1 MCVDCSAEMVPFVL
15 GLFGPQSS
23 SMCFVRFR
31 KLETTNFRVVAKNKR
46 ILLQLENVQPL
57 SLCEP

>member
-1 MCVDCSAEMVPFVL
+1 MCVDCSAEMVPFV
-15 GLFGPQSS
+15 FGPQSS
-23 SMCFVRFR
+23 SMCFVTFR